1 MDLKRLEHLEVWWF
15 GAPVQGP
22 GEELENREI
31 KYPRNFIPLRY

>member
-22 GEELENREI
+22 GEELE
-31 KYPRNFIPLRY
+31 KAKH